1 MDEKTEELRDIFMN
15 VAEEGTVTEE
25 QTEGH
30 GSLTDFDEEA
40 VGEQLLDVI
49 GDMRERYDF
58 ETDLAP
64 DAYREIVRGFYD
76 GREDVLLAEQLDIDE
91 ATVFEARMDLH
102 LVSEADADAPFS
114 MATLRDALSAT
125 EDPDE
130 ETLAGAVETD
140 PGTVARYRRVA
151 AAQNAARRASRRYQA
166 AFEDA
171 LADTDLSRQ
180 LTTDV
185 TDDGLED
192 ATEDI
197 ETNVSF

>member
-1 MDEKTEELRDIFMN
+1 MDEKTEELRDIFMD

-25 QTEGH
+25 QAEGH

-40 VGEQLLDVI
+40 VGERLLDVI
-49 GDMRERYDF
+49 ADMRERYDF
-58 ETDLAP
+58 ETDL
-64 DAYREIVRGFYD
+64 DADTYREIVRGFYD
-76 GREDVLLAEQLDIDE
+76 GREDVLLAEQLGLDE
-91 ATVFEARMDLH
+91 ETVFEARVDLH

-114 MATLRDALSAT
+114 MAALRDALSAA
-125 EDPDE
+125 EDPDA
-130 ETLAGAVETD
+130 ETLAEAVESD
-140 PGTVARYRRVA
+140 PETVDRYRRVA
-151 AAQNAARRASRRYQA
+151 AAQNAARRVSRRFQA

-171 LADTDLSRQ
+171 LADADLSRQ
-180 LTTDV
+180 LTADV